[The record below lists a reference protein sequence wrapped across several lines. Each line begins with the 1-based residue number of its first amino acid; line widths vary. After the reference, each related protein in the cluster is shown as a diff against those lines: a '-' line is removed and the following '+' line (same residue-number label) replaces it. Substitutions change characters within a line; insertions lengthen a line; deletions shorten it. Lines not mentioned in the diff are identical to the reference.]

1 MPVSYEW
8 RGSFENVEINELH
21 AEAFETRVYSNDEWN
36 WVDLV
41 AKHSLGW
48 IVARDGERLVGFV
61 NVAWDGFT
69 HAWVQDTMVANADRS
84 RGIGTQLIE
93 IVRSECQRAGCEWL
107 HVDFVENLETFYFQ
121 SCGFMPTS
129 AGLIRLR

>member
-8 RGSFENVEINELH
+8 RGSFQNVEINGLR

-48 IVARDGERLVGFV
+48 VVARDGGRLVGFV

-93 IVRSECQRAGCEWL
+93 IVRAECQRAGCEWL
-107 HVDFVENLETFYFQ
+107 HVDFDEHLEKFYFQ
-121 SCGFMPTS
+121 SCGFTPTS
-129 AGLIRLR
+129 AGIIRLS